1 MYREPPPTKA
11 LVVIPGVQVNPH
23 GCHQHPTTDPEDP
36 PVLHCEVAPAD
47 PRGEDLDPIR
57 DPQPV
62 LCEPPPLLSSST
74 PTPPP
79 PSHSIQGPLAR
90 RWPPCPPPPSS
101 STSSPPPRCEL
112 SPAGEGLV
120 PESLPHRPNPPS
132 SSSIIKTL
140 ILSLIFHLVGRYRN
154 STLERL
160 MIGKMLGKEREEEA
174 MEKEQGWERLITR

>member
-11 LVVIPGVQVNPH
+11 LVVILGVQVNPLD
-23 GCHQHPTTDPEDP
+23 CHQHPTIDPEDP
-36 PVLHCEVAPAD
+36 PVLHCEVALAD
-47 PRGEDLDPIR
+47 PQGEGLGPMIP

-79 PSHSIQGPLAR
+79 PSHSMQGPLAR
-90 RWPPCPPPPSS
+90 RWPPCPPPPLS
-101 STSSPPPRCEL
+101 STSSSPPRYEL
-112 SPAGEGLV
+112 SRVGEDLV
-120 PESLPHRPNPPS
+120 PESLPHRSNPPS
-132 SSSIIKTL
+132 PSSIIKTL
-140 ILSLIFHLVGRYRN
+140 IFHLASRYRN